1 MPPHLLEQQQ
11 HTAAAAGMAATY
23 SGVSPSASLKR
34 ERLYQRNAILR
45 STGFIETNPIVRHS
59 FVETLDTIKEG
70 QFTRGVPRGP
80 SQLEAS
86 ALSQALD
93 NMVEASGV

>member
-1 MPPHLLEQQQ
+1 MEQQES
-11 HTAAAAGMAATY
+11 HTITASTF

-59 FVETLDTIKEG
+59 FAETLDTIKEG
-70 QFTRGVPRGP
+70 QFLRDAPRRG

-86 ALSQALD
+86 ALSAALD
-93 NMVEASGV
+93 NLVEAPGM